1 MVDIYRTAKQGVTII
16 NIEVTNCFRI
26 HQTQSNVLDF
36 IGQYTEKWSG
46 VLLKDRFC
54 LFGGSKVNNTF

>member
-1 MVDIYRTAKQGVTII
+1 MSTTLI

-26 HQTQSNVLDF
+26 HQTQSNVLEC
-36 IGQYTEKWSG
+36 ICQYSEKWSG

>member
-1 MVDIYRTAKQGVTII
+1 MSITLI

-26 HQTQSNVLDF
+26 HQTQSNILDC
-36 IGQYTEKWSG
+36 ICQYTEKWSG

-54 LFGGSKVNNTF
+54 LFGSSEVNNTC